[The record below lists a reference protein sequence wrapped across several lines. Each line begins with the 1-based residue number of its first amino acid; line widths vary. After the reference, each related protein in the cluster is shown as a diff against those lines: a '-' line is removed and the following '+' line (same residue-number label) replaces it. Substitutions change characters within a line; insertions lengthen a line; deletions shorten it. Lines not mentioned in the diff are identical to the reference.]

1 MKVSLKRV
9 PLVAALVLAA
19 ALTVGVAAASAH
31 GGGPGGGGRGG
42 PHGVRGAST
51 SALVTEAA
59 KQLGVSRSSLVA
71 AIKKSANTQI
81 DAAAEDE
88 DIDAARAAELKDEVE
103 DNLSF
108 AYMLSRA
115 SQVATNLGVTTTKL
129 NTEFRDARKA
139 LATARIEKALADG
152 RITEAQATELKADLA
167 EADLPGYKGRG
178 FGFGGHHR

>member
-19 ALTVGVAAASAH
+19 ALTVGVAAAGAH

-42 PHGVRGAST
+42 GPQGVRGPST

-88 DIDAARAAELKDEVE
+88 DIDAARASELK
-103 DNLSF
+103 
-108 AYMLSRA
+108 
-115 SQVATNLGVTTTKL
+115 
-129 NTEFRDARKA
+129 
-139 LATARIEKALADG
+139 
-152 RITEAQATELKADLA
+152 
-167 EADLPGYKGRG
+167 
-178 FGFGGHHR
+178 